1 MTTRTLFCFSA
12 FFCATLFLTGCASLS
27 KEETLSGAGP
37 VCPACP
43 PCPEVAADQTGDDDR
58 ELASVVRDISYYLA
72 MSQEERQQKQ
82 KALAATILNDK
93 IAANDA
99 DRIRLAGLLSLHGNI
114 QSDQR
119 ALELLTA
126 ARKNKETSENLR
138 QLAAMMSRVLTVRA
152 REMQKLQDLSEMEKK
167 LLQEQIAPPN
177 QKPAN

>member
-1 MTTRTLFCFSA
+1 MTTRTFFHFSV

-27 KEETLSGAGP
+27 KEETSSSADL
-37 VCPACP
+37 VCPTCP
-43 PCPEVAADQTGDDDR
+43 PCPKAAVDHASDDDR

-82 KALAATILNDK
+82 KALTAILNDI

-99 DRIRLAGLLSLHGNI
+99 DRIRLAGLLSLRGGI

-119 ALELLTA
+119 ALELLTT

-138 QLAAMMSRVLTVRA
+138 QFAAMMSRVLTVRV
-152 REMQKLQDLSEMEKK
+152 REMQKLQDLNEMERN

-177 QKPAN
+177 RKPAD